1 MWSKPRLRTYRL
13 VKEQLRHEKY
23 LDCTEGDK
31 RKALIELRSGANDL
45 EVDKGRREKKELK
58 DRICEEC
65 RGAVEDEIHLLLE
78 CPRHVA
84 TRGEM
89 FRTLQR
95 CGVEVEEAEG
105 REARWKKVMWGKSKG
120 HWRIVGKYAARMV
133 REEGGARCGDVN
145 LICTNDCALTCN
157 SS

>member
-1 MWSKPRLRTYRL
+1 M

-65 RGAVEDEIHLLLE
+65 RGAVEDEIHCCWSAE
-78 CPRHVA
+78 A
-84 TRGEM
+84 
-89 FRTLQR
+89 
-95 CGVEVEEAEG
+95 CGHEG
-105 REARWKKVMWGKSKG
+105 RNVSN
-120 HWRIVGKYAARMV
+120 VAAV
-133 REEGGARCGDVN
+133 W
-145 LICTNDCALTCN
+145 
-157 SS
+157 S